1 MKRVPA
7 CHTRN
12 HTRPG
17 PPAALEIGRFPRY
30 TFKVSHQT
38 LYKVCPR
45 SSWSEALKVGVL
57 PLSRDDARDGYVH
70 LSAAHQ
76 VRGTLDRHF
85 ARQPEL
91 VLLALL
97 PARFPEGALRW
108 EASRNAELFPHLY
121 GELRAELVSEVFEL
135 PLDGAE
141 RHVLPQTLAGIARD
155 PGL

>member
-1 MKRVPA
+1 
-7 CHTRN
+7 
-12 HTRPG
+12 
-17 PPAALEIGRFPRY
+17 
-30 TFKVSHQT
+30 VSHQT
-38 LYKVCPR
+38 LYKICPR
-45 SSWSEALKVGVL
+45 SSWSEALKDGVL

-76 VRGTLDRHF
+76 VRGTLERHF

-91 VLLALL
+91 VLLALS
-97 PARFPEGALRW
+97 PARFSDGALRW

-135 PLDGAE
+135 PLDGAQ
-141 RHVLPQTLAGIARD
+141 RHVLPQAFAGISRD

>member
-1 MKRVPA
+1 
-7 CHTRN
+7 
-12 HTRPG
+12 
-17 PPAALEIGRFPRY
+17 
-30 TFKVSHQT
+30 VSHQKPDPGD

-45 SSWSEALKVGVL
+45 SSWSEALKLGVL

-97 PARFPEGALRW
+97 PVRFPEGALRW
-108 EASRNAELFPHLY
+108 EASRSGELFPHLY
-121 GELRAELVSEVFEL
+121 AELRSELVSEAFEL
-135 PLDGAE
+135 PLDGME
-141 RHVLPQTLAGIARD
+141 RHVLPQTLAGMAQS